1 MKESFYKNLSLS
13 FFIIIIWIIYL
24 FFDYF
29 MEPIGLFNGFGLLTN
44 FLYSCFFALALG
56 TLIII
61 LRSFI
66 LKYKVRFNKINFFLL
81 FSGVFNLLIF
91 TLFIISITLKILNYD
106 INTLCLFGGNLIL
119 TLIIGLIIKKELK
132 TEKPIN

>member
-13 FFIIIIWIIYL
+13 FFLIIIWTIYL

-29 MEPIGLFNGFGLLTN
+29 IEPKGLFYGFGLLTN

-56 TLIII
+56 TLMII
-61 LRSFI
+61 LWGFI
-66 LKYKVRFNKINFFLL
+66 LKYKVRINKINFFLL

-91 TLFIISITLKILNYD
+91 ILFIISITLKILNYD
-106 INTLCLFGGNLIL
+106 INALCLFGGNLIL
-119 TLIIGLIIKKELK
+119 SLIIGLIIKKEFKIKNPL
-132 TEKPIN
+132 N